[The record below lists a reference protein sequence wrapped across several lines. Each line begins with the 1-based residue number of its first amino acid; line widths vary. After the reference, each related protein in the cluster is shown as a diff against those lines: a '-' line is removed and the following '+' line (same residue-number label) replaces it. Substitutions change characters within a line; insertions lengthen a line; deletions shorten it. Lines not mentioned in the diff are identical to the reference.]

1 MKRFILSIMAGMI
14 TMIAIA
20 SVADHRFP
28 VTDIYP
34 GLIPV
39 YILLA

>member
-14 TMIAIA
+14 TMIAIS
-20 SVADHRFP
+20 SVADHSFP

-34 GLIPV
+34 GLTPV
-39 YILLA
+39 YILQF